1 MVRSGSSGA
10 TAPLHLPT
18 LKEPLQILSSTLI
31 VFLLSVDHAE
41 HQQHMIRWFGCSSV
55 LTSAVYFKVKGKRF
69 IQVSSIEMIG
79 SPLPTNGHQLFVI
92 HSLCKACLSCA
103 YGLKRDPVRTLVKLE
118 APERKQG
125 AGMCLWVFPLTR
137 LDCSPEA
144 PACLIPAAKCVL
156 CLAAEE
162 QYPSRMLLHD
172 LTCMQ
177 PCLAPTHEFGLKTSL
192 LKVGSKRLKIC
203 EQEMDL
209 LRAVLGREPGMAS
222 TQVGKLSVQ
231 PVILILV
238 ATSKLKSRYSRQER

>member
-10 TAPLHLPT
+10 TAPLHLLT

-55 LTSAVYFKVKGKRF
+55 LTSAAYFKVKGKGF

-92 HSLCKACLSCA
+92 HGLCKACLSCA
-103 YGLKRDPVRTLVKLE
+103 HGLKSDPVRTLVKLE

-125 AGMCLWVFPLTR
+125 AGMCLWIFPLTR
-137 LDCSPEA
+137 LDRCSEA
-144 PACLIPAAKCVL
+144 FACLTPPAKCVL
-156 CLAAEE
+156 CLTTEE
-162 QYPSRMLLHD
+162 QQPSRMLPHG

-177 PCLAPTHEFGLKTSL
+177 PYLAPTHEFSLKTSL
-192 LKVGSKRLKIC
+192 LEVGCKHPKIF
-203 EQEMDL
+203 EQEMDFL
-209 LRAVLGREPGMAS
+209 CAVLGSEPGLAA
-222 TQVGKLSVQ
+222 TQIGKLRIQ
-231 PVILILV
+231 PVILVLV
-238 ATSKLKSRYSRQER
+238 ATSELKSSYSGQVR